1 MRPKHRRT
9 LPSALRSLGSPSRQP
24 LRGGWACLGWA
35 SRTMLLLG
43 GQPKGRG
50 REGARYEHSPENDPG
65 REGVV
70 VQLSS
75 PVMGGGCPPA
85 PGSYWSRCPRGRGRQ
100 MSRHAALPH
109 VFDMCLSCSL
119 DILGEQGLS
128 SVLWGILRP
137 CCGRGLI
144 KAWVS
149 SRLHVLREARW
160 CSEGDVVW
168 VRPRFSLNASRSC
181 VLRGGHGRGV
191 EPSHFGQVL
200 PSASRVH
207 LRHLQSQKP
216 TMHILRITT
225 EILDT

>member
-1 MRPKHRRT
+1 MRSLWSAPERLTFGGGQSPGSPWPGRRRPIRRKRGWWGRTHQREENVRPKHRRT

-85 PGSYWSRCPRGRGRQ
+85 PGSYWSRCPRGWGRQ

-119 DILGEQGLS
+119 DILGDQGLS
-128 SVLWGILRP
+128 SVLWGIRCP

-149 SRLHVLREARW
+149 SRLHVLREAR
-160 CSEGDVVW
+160 
-168 VRPRFSLNASRSC
+168 
-181 VLRGGHGRGV
+181 
-191 EPSHFGQVL
+191 
-200 PSASRVH
+200 
-207 LRHLQSQKP
+207 
-216 TMHILRITT
+216 
-225 EILDT
+225 